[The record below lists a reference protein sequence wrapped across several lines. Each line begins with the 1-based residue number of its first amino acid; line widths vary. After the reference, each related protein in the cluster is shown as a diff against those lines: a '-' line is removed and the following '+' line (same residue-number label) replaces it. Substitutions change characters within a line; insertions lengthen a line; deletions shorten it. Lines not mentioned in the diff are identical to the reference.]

1 VNENSASNR
10 TYRPHSRGK
19 KNQKKLQKPEG
30 KHNPSREGK
39 RREREVGRTNPR
51 KYTYRAEKKT
61 ERTPTNLA
69 LLWHRIPSRP
79 FMCVPGVA
87 KKQLQLA
94 EKKKTCVKER
104 ERESKQEPSREDK
117 TPKKKASKIRSP
129 NCKTLYCEFP
139 CTELCPL
146 KKHTHTHT
154 KKDFFLQ
161 PNYAKKK
168 REKRKLK
175 KKKKKKKRSRR
186 RRLVEFAVSH
196 KWR

>member
-94 EKKKTCVKER
+94 EKKKT
-104 ERESKQEPSREDK
+104 
-117 TPKKKASKIRSP
+117 
-129 NCKTLYCEFP
+129 
-139 CTELCPL
+139 
-146 KKHTHTHT
+146 
-154 KKDFFLQ
+154 
-161 PNYAKKK
+161 
-168 REKRKLK
+168 
-175 KKKKKKKRSRR
+175 
-186 RRLVEFAVSH
+186 
-196 KWR
+196 